1 MEFFVEESCG
11 YCTPCRVGNVL
22 IKERLDKILAGL
34 GEPGDLAYLEQL
46 GQTVKT
52 ASRCGLGQTSANP
65 VLSTLKNFPE
75 LYQALVK
82 PETEGF
88 QRSFDLASAVSQA
101 EAIAGRAACEARG

>member
-1 MEFFVEESCG
+1 
-11 YCTPCRVGNVL
+11 VL

-34 GEPGDLAYLEQL
+34 GEPADMAYLEQL

-75 LYQALVK
+75 LYQTLVK
-82 PETEGF
+82 CQTEGL
-88 QRSFDLASAVSQA
+88 QRSFDLAEAVSQA
-101 EAIAGRAACEARG
+101 EAITGRKMIHVH